1 MMQTA
6 RRDALRVMI
15 STGHLGTAP
24 SGIESFMAGIET
36 CPDYLVADGGSADPG
51 PVYLGENIELGHFVR
66 EELELFLVE
75 SRRRGIPLIIGSAGD
90 SGSNAGVDATV
101 RMIREIAAEHRI
113 PRFRLG
119 WFHSEIPG
127 DFLAGEIEAGHT
139 IRGLGSFADLT
150 AEEARAATRIV
161 AVAGNA
167 PFLEL
172 LDQGA
177 EVIVGGRCGDA
188 NFTAAPCIHAG
199 FPPALAVHMG
209 KMIECA
215 SLVATP
221 FMGKETVIGTI
232 TRDDIRITPYHPDQR
247 VTVASAA
254 AHSMY
259 ERETPYFEHTA
270 EGTLDMRD
278 CRYEQVEDRVCRIT
292 GARFEPWP
300 VPTVK
305 LEGVQRLGER
315 YMGLAAVRDPH
326 VIAHIDTAIAWSRS
340 AIERRFPG
348 GGYELHYH
356 VFGRDGILK
365 EREPLRDRTPHEVAV
380 MVETLHPDDATAAK
394 ITDLAVRM
402 FFLARIPGVKGTSG
416 ASATSKLP
424 MKYLPGYVWSI
435 NHTMEVRAD
444 MGLFPTTLDEAGV

>member
-1 MMQTA
+1 MSPD
-6 RRDALRVMI
+6 RRDSLRVMI

-24 SGIESFMAGIET
+24 SGRDSFMAGIGT
-36 CPDYLVADGGSADPG
+36 QPDYLVADGGSADPG

-101 RMIREIAAEHRI
+101 RQLQEIAQEHRI

-119 WFHSEIPG
+119 YFHSEVTG
-127 DFLAGEIEAGHT
+127 DFLAAEIAAGRT
-139 IRGLGSFADLT
+139 IRGLGSFGPLT
-150 AEEARAATRIV
+150 ADTARAATRIV

-167 PFLEL
+167 PFIDL
-172 LDQGA
+172 LDRGA
-177 EVIVGGRCGDA
+177 DVIVGGRCGDA
-188 NFTAAPCIHAG
+188 NFTAAPCIRAG
-199 FPPALAVHMG
+199 FPPALSLHMG

-221 FMGKETVIGTI
+221 FMGKETVIGTV
-232 TRDDIRITPYHPDQR
+232 THDDIRITPYHPEQR
-247 VTVASAA
+247 CTVASAA

-270 EGTLDMRD
+270 EGTLDMRA
-278 CRYEQVEDRVCRIT
+278 CRYEQLDDRVCRIT

-305 LEGVQRLGER
+305 LEGVERLGER
-315 YMGLAAVRDPH
+315 YLGIAAIRDPH
-326 VIAHIDTAIAWSRS
+326 VIAHVDGAIDWSRS
-340 AIERRFPG
+340 AIARRFPE

-380 MVETLHPDDATAAK
+380 VVETLHPDDATAAR

-416 ASATSKLP
+416 AAATSKLP
-424 MKYLPGYVWSI
+424 MKYLPGYRWSI
-435 NHTMEVRAD
+435 NHALEVRPE
-444 MGLFPTTLDEAGV
+444 MELFPTFLTEAGV

>member
-1 MMQTA
+1 MN
-6 RRDALRVMI
+6 RDALRVMI

-24 SGIESFMAGIET
+24 SGLESFMAAIDT
-36 CPDYLVADGGSADPG
+36 QPDYLVADGGSADPG

-75 SRRRGIPLIIGSAGD
+75 SRKRNIPLIIGSAGD
-90 SGSNAGVDATV
+90 SGSNAGVDACV
-101 RMIREIAAEHRI
+101 RMLREIAEEHRI
-113 PRFRLG
+113 PKFRLG
-119 WFHSEIPG
+119 YFHSEVEG
-127 DFLAGEIEAGHT
+127 EFLAREIEAGRA
-139 IRGLGSFADLT
+139 IRGLGGFSDLT
-150 AEEARAATRIV
+150 AEDARAATRIV

-167 PFLEL
+167 PFLDL

-221 FMGKETVIGTI
+221 FMGKEAVIGTI
-232 TRDDIRITPYHPDQR
+232 THEDIRLTPYHPDQR
-247 VTVASAA
+247 CTVGSAA

-270 EGTLDMRD
+270 EGTLDMRE
-278 CRYEQVEDRVCRIT
+278 CRYEQLTERVCRIT
-292 GARFEPWP
+292 GARFEPWDA
-300 VPTVK
+300 PTVK
-305 LEGVQRLGER
+305 LEGVRRLGER
-315 YMGLAAVRDPH
+315 YLGIAAVRDPH
-326 VIAHIDTAIAWSRS
+326 VIRNIDAVIAWSRS
-340 AIERRFPG
+340 SVEKRFPEAEH
-348 GGYELHYH
+348 ELHYH

-365 EREPLRDRTPHEVAV
+365 EREPLRDREPHEIAV
-380 MVETLHPDDATAAK
+380 VVETLHPDDATAAK

-402 FFLARIPGVKGTSG
+402 FFLARIPGVKGSSG

-424 MKYLPGYVWSI
+424 LKYLPGYVWSI
-435 NHTMEVRAD
+435 NHVLRVRED
-444 MGLFPTTLDEAGV
+444 MRLFPTTMTEAGV